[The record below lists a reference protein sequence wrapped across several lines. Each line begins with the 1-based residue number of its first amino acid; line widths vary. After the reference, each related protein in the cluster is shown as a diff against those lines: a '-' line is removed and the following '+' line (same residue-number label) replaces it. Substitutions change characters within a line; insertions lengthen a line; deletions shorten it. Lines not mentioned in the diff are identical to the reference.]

1 MKRLLILLTLAVS
14 ACGAPRES
22 VQDFV
27 ANAGT
32 GLHGS
37 VQAPPEPP
45 RYEAATYDAFDLRDP
60 FIAPRKEP
68 APRPDMQRRDPLEAY
83 SLETLRMVGTIR
95 KSGSVFALVR
105 APDGL
110 VHQVR
115 TGNRMGRN
123 FGRITAVSETA
134 ITLVEL
140 APDSADQATREV
152 VVNLVDAT

>member
-14 ACGAPRES
+14 ACGAPRDS

-27 ANAGT
+27 ANAGA

-45 RYEAATYDAFDLRDP
+45 RYEATTYDAFDLRDP
-60 FIAPRKEP
+60 FVAPRKE
-68 APRPDMQRRDPLEAY
+68 AAARPEAQRRDPLEAN
-83 SLETLRMVGTIR
+83 SLETLRMIGTIR
-95 KSGSVFALVR
+95 MGGSVFALVR

-115 TGNRMGRN
+115 AGNRMGQY
-123 FGRITAVSETA
+123 FGRITAVTETTL
-134 ITLVEL
+134 TLVEL
-140 APDSADQATREV
+140 VPDTAEQATREV

>member
-1 MKRLLILLTLAVS
+1 MKRIFILVTLALS
-14 ACGAPRES
+14 ACGAPRDS

-27 ANAGT
+27 ANAGA

-37 VQAPPEPP
+37 VEAPPEPP
-45 RYEAATYDAFDLRDP
+45 RYESATYDAFDQRDP
-60 FIAPRKEP
+60 FVAPRKEP
-68 APRPDMQRRDPLEAY
+68 APRPDVQRRDPLEAY
-83 SLETLRMVGTIR
+83 SLETLRMVGTVR
-95 KSGSVFALVR
+95 KDGTVLALVK

-115 TGNRMGRN
+115 AGNRMGLN
-123 FGRITAVSETA
+123 FGRITAITEAA

-140 APDSADQATREV
+140 VPDATEQATREV

>member
-1 MKRLLILLTLAVS
+1 MKRLLILLTLAVA
-14 ACGAPRES
+14 ACGTQRDS

-27 ANAGT
+27 TNAGA

-37 VQAPPEPP
+37 VEAPPEPP

-60 FIAPRKEP
+60 FAAPRKEP
-68 APRPDMQRRDPLEAY
+68 APRPDAQRRGPLEAY
-83 SLETLRMVGTIR
+83 SLETLRMVGTVR
-95 KSGSVFALVR
+95 KDGTMLALVK

-115 TGNRMGRN
+115 PGNRMGLN
-123 FGRITAVSETA
+123 FGRITAVTETA

-140 APDSADQATREV
+140 VPEGAE
-152 VVNLVDAT
+152 